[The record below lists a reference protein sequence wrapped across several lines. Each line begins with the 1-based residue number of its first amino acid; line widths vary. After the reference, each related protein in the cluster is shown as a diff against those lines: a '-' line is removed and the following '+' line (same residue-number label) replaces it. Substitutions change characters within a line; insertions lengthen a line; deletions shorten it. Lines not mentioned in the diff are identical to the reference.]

1 MLQNSIF
8 NSSKVVDLRALV
20 LLLRDHGTLTPVAF
34 CPAALIG
41 CDGSREDKSRFNARP
56 VTTQKYHYHFVPVIA
71 SLRLQSWFW
80 LIPVIALPLS
90 EGLRAVEVNLAW
102 NFNSSTSN
110 VPYGLVIFSCQGPVK
125 SEKLSLHLYW
135 TEKPFCQ
142 GCFLRKFENVILKG
156 PICPKTVTNRDQV
169 IAQALFDKNFGML
182 TVNLVISDLAE

>member
-1 MLQNSIF
+1 MLQNSVF
-8 NSSKVVDLRALV
+8 NSSKTIDHKALA

-41 CDGSREDKSRFNARP
+41 CDGSREDKSRFNAQP

-142 GCFLRKFENVILKG
+142 GCFGGGTENVI
-156 PICPKTVTNRDQV
+156 
-169 IAQALFDKNFGML
+169 
-182 TVNLVISDLAE
+182 